1 MTVGAAAPVT
11 LPWRDH
17 DCFGC
22 APDNPCGLGL
32 TFTEDGAAGA
42 PGIRTE
48 FTLGRHYESYP
59 GVVHGGIVALVC
71 DETMGNLIV
80 LRDGTPAVTTS
91 LRMRYVGTVR
101 VGLRY
106 QVTAALTASTASTTD
121 TAVLP
126 GSSRRG
132 PAGLVTATADVTDA
146 RGDLVATATATYHLV
161 TDRSIP

>member
-1 MTVGAAAPVT
+1 MTTIA
-11 LPWRDH
+11 LPWRGH

-22 APDNPCGLGL
+22 APDNPHGLGL
-32 TFTEDGAAGA
+32 TFTEDDSTEPA
-42 PGIRTE
+42 GIRTG

-101 VGLRY
+101 AGLPYR
-106 QVTAALTASTASTTD
+106 VSAGFTAPTAGSARPQ
-121 TAVLP
+121 P
-126 GSSRRG
+126 GD
-132 PAGLVTATADVTDA
+132 LVTATADVTDA
-146 RGDLVATATATYHLV
+146 RGDLVAAATATYHRV
-161 TDRSIP
+161 TDGSTP